1 MNDYADALSEAR
13 NLLASW
19 RELPTREREA
29 ADRDS
34 ILNVLVAQ
42 KSLPREVHQ
51 AIVQAARAGE
61 AFYAELQEQEE
72 SEIRRLD
79 AELAPLLK
87 RLAELQ
93 TQIDRIT
100 REKHGR
106 EHRLSTLRQYAEQAR
121 GLQALPAERVTTPE
135 SAESWLA
142 KLPPP
147 EPPAPAEAF
156 RSLYDL

>member
-1 MNDYADALSEAR
+1 MSIYAETLERVR
-13 NLLASW
+13 NLLGEW

-79 AELAPLLK
+79 AELAPLL
-87 RLAELQ
+87 AELE
-93 TQIDRIT
+93 RIQQRVDILT
-100 REKHGR
+100 RRRRGR
-106 EHRLSTLRQYAEQAR
+106 EHRLSALRQYAEQAR

>member
-79 AELAPLLK
+79 AELAPLL
-87 RLAELQ
+87 AELE
-93 TQIDRIT
+93 RIQQRVDILT
-100 REKHGR
+100 RRRRGR
-106 EHRLSTLRQYAEQAR
+106 EHRLSALRQYAEQAR
-121 GLQALPAERVTTPE
+121 GLQALPAERVTTPTD
-135 SAESWLA
+135 AESWLA

-147 EPPAPAEAF
+147 EPPSPATPF